1 MSNTIRKNSLKGVP
15 QMRSFTLPLTLIPFA
30 LSGFMLA
37 GCGGSDDNT
46 PPEQVVST
54 GSVSIAISDAP
65 MSQVSRV
72 ELVLDKLVMTDAH
85 GQVHS
90 RDMAQHRFNL
100 LDYQGKESHKVIDGL
115 ELPAGQYHDVH
126 FTLVN
131 GDQAQGC
138 AIENGQGLHP
148 LMIENGRLPM
158 ANFTLGEHQHLN
170 LTMEIDLYQSMHFS
184 DGQYQLNHHGV
195 YSIDNETMGHL
206 FGEMDSQWI
215 ADCET
220 QNADNA
226 PEGGQ
231 FYHMAYLYSNE
242 VTNISQMG
250 DIVQDRSDGL
260 FSPVAIS
267 PVRQDINGNWFF
279 AMGYLPSGSY
289 RVGYTCL
296 GHLDDPAQNDMTQ
309 GAFSLFEDGGEI
321 TVEDGGRETRHQ
333 CGRGHG
339 GHRG

>member
-1 MSNTIRKNSLKGVP
+1 
-15 QMRSFTLPLTLIPFA
+15 MRPLTLPLAFLPFPLVGLM
-30 LSGFMLA
+30 LS
-37 GCGGSDDNT
+37 GCGGSDDT
-46 PPEQVVST
+46 SPPEPLAT
-54 GSVSIAISDAP
+54 GTVSIALSDSP

-85 GQVHS
+85 GQRHTQ
-90 RDMAQHRFNL
+90 DMAQHRFNL
-100 LDYQGKESHKVIDGL
+100 LDYQGMDSHRVIDGL

-138 AIENGQGLHP
+138 LIENGQGQHP
-148 LMIENGRLPM
+148 LMIEDGRLPM

-170 LTMEIDLYQSMHFS
+170 LTMEIDLYQSMHLS
-184 DGQYQLNHHGV
+184 DGQYQLNHHGI
-195 YSIDNETMGHL
+195 YSIDDDTMGHI
-206 FGEMDSQWI
+206 FGEMDPQWI

-220 QNADNA
+220 QYAASA

-231 FYHMAYLYSNE
+231 FYHMAYLYPSE
-242 VTNISQMG
+242 VTSLAQMG
-250 DIVQDRSDGL
+250 DIAQSRDDGL

-267 PVRQDINGNWFF
+267 PIRQDINGNWFF
-279 AMGYLPSGSY
+279 AMGYLPAGNY

-296 GHLDDPAQNDMTQ
+296 GHLDSPPQNDMTQ
-309 GAFSLFEDGGEI
+309 GAFKLFEDGGEI
-321 TVEDGGRETRHQ
+321 GVEDGGRETRHQ
-333 CGRGHG
+333 CGGGHG

>member
-1 MSNTIRKNSLKGVP
+1 
-15 QMRSFTLPLTLIPFA
+15 MRSFTLPLTLIPFA

-250 DIVQDRSDGL
+250 DIVQDRSDAL

>member
-1 MSNTIRKNSLKGVP
+1 
-15 QMRSFTLPLTLIPFA
+15 MRSFTLPLTLIPFA

-184 DGQYQLNHHGV
+184 DGQYQLNHHGI
-195 YSIDNETMGHL
+195 YSVDDDTMGHI
-206 FGEMDSQWI
+206 FGEMDPQWI

-220 QNADNA
+220 QYATSA
-226 PEGGQ
+226 PEGDQ
-231 FYHMAYLYSNE
+231 FYHMAYLYPSE
-242 VTNISQMG
+242 VTSLSQMG
-250 DIVQDRSDGL
+250 DIAQSRDDGL

-267 PVRQDINGNWFF
+267 PIHQDINGNWSF

-309 GAFSLFEDGGEI
+309 GAFKLFEDGGEI
-321 TVEDGGRETRHQ
+321 GVEDGGRETRHR
-333 CGRGHG
+333 CGGGHG

>member
-1 MSNTIRKNSLKGVP
+1 
-15 QMRSFTLPLTLIPFA
+15 MRSFTLPLTLIPFA

-148 LMIENGRLPM
+148 LMIENGHLPM